1 MTLNIWKD
9 LGSSNLRYE
18 PLSTVTELPRA
29 DVQRPTP
36 GAKSGP
42 EMAMSR
48 ATWRRAAHTRRENEE
63 RADLAALSPLRN
75 VPLAA
80 LLSLTCSPQ
89 PSAPSHVGQNSRNT
103 SYSCVEVVTSN
114 PWLSSCETRSLQTKH
129 LQPDEDQAPLRLAS
143 VPADKL
149 LFWAWEMVHPCGDKE
164 LSADQLQLTV
174 TPTKEPATITVH
186 CPALHSV

>member
-1 MTLNIWKD
+1 MTVTAA
-9 LGSSNLRYE
+9 NLRYE

-89 PSAPSHVGQNSRNT
+89 PSAPS
-103 SYSCVEVVTSN
+103 VEEV
-114 PWLSSCETRSLQTKH
+114 
-129 LQPDEDQAPLRLAS
+129 
-143 VPADKL
+143 
-149 LFWAWEMVHPCGDKE
+149 
-164 LSADQLQLTV
+164 LTV
-174 TPTKEPATITVH
+174 PVDDLQDPYPLCSHDPVTPSTTLTV
-186 CPALHSV
+186 CVSPVAR